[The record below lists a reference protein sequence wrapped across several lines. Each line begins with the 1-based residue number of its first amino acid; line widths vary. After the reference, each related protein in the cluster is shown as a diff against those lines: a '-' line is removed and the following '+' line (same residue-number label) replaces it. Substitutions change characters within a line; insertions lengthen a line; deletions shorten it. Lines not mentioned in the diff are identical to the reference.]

1 MFEPSPQC
9 RLRVEADSPNISS
22 VLVGESGCGF
32 GVAFCFVQAS
42 SCFFLFT
49 FAKILCSP
57 ICRNFFQQIG
67 LFLQRICLLSL
78 FVSRVEAFSDA
89 WSAPPRLVHRSLETP
104 AISAL
109 SARIV
114 PATMLSARRWSD
126 GCCPVPRHHQ
136 PFSAVTFRDG
146 CLCNH
151 VPARS

>member
-57 ICRNFFQQIG
+57 ICRNFFQRIG

-78 FVSRVEAFSDA
+78 FCFACGGVFGCMECA
-89 WSAPPRLVHRSLETP
+89 
-104 AISAL
+104 SAL
-109 SARIV
+109 FTGVLKHRPLAHCPLV
-114 PATMLSARRWSD
+114 LCQQPCFLLGD
-126 GCCPVPRHHQ
+126 GQ
-136 PFSAVTFRDG
+136 MAVVQFQGIISLFQR
-146 CLCNH
+146 
-151 VPARS
+151 

>member
-1 MFEPSPQC
+1 MFEPSLQC

-32 GVAFCFVQAS
+32 GGAFCFVQAS

-57 ICRNFFQQIG
+57 ICRNFFQRIG
-67 LFLQRICLLSL
+67 LFLQRIPLLWFLVFPVGMS
-78 FVSRVEAFSDA
+78 SDT
-89 WSAPPRLVHRSLETP
+89 WNSCPRLMRRRLEQP
-104 AISAL
+104 LFSRL
-109 SARIV
+109 SVYIV
-114 PATMLSARRWSD
+114 PATMPSVRRWSD
-126 GCCPVPRHHQ
+126 GCCPVPRHRR
-136 PFSAVTFRDG
+136 PFSAAKSHDG

>member
-1 MFEPSPQC
+1 MSLHRSVGCGWKQTLRIFHPCLWVNRDVVLEWPFVSF
-9 RLRVEADSPNISS
+9 RLRP
-22 VLVGESGCGF
+22 
-32 GVAFCFVQAS
+32 AS
-42 SCFFLFT
+42 SFLHLQRYFGLPFAETFFSESAFFFNESACCHFLF
-49 FAKILCSP
+49 
-57 ICRNFFQQIG
+57 
-67 LFLQRICLLSL
+67 
-78 FVSRVEAFSDA
+78 RVWRRFRMRGVRL
-89 WSAPPRLVHRSLETP
+89 RLVHRSLETP

-114 PATMLSARRWSD
+114 PATMPSARRWSD